1 LGTTKS
7 YILIRKGYSINMIQ
21 SYKQNPTLEENYD
34 TIIIGSGMGS
44 LTCGAILAKEGQKVL
59 VLEQHYTAGGFTH
72 VFKRKGY
79 EWDVGI
85 HYIGEVGRPKSAVK
99 KLFDYITNAE
109 LKWADMGDVY
119 DRIIIG
125 DKSYDFVKGTTN
137 FKAKLI
143 SYFPEEENAITEYI
157 KLVFEANKASRKFFM
172 EKAAPKWMSNLFGAF
187 MRKKYLKYADQT
199 TYQVLSSLTTN
210 QELIKVL
217 SGQYGDYGLPPKQS
231 SFVMHASVVR
241 HYSSG
246 GNFPIG
252 GSSRIVATID
262 PVIESAGGTIL
273 VKAEVDEII
282 IKNNTAVGVKMP
294 DGKVI
299 NANNIISGAG
309 IITTYNKLLPKQE
322 LLKHNLKNQLQK
334 VTPSVAHICLYIG
347 LNGTPEKLNLSKTNL
362 WIYPDDGDHDLC
374 VERYLND
381 NDAPFPLVYIS
392 FPAAKDPD
400 WNNRYPGKSTIDVLT
415 LMPYELVEKWED
427 SKWMKRGNEYDDF
440 KEKLSQRLL
449 KILFEHEPQLVD
461 KIDHYELSTPLTTKH
476 FVNYDKGEIYG
487 LDHTPKRYHQR
498 FLQPRTPI
506 KNLYLTGQ
514 DIVTAG
520 VAAAL
525 FSGVLTTS
533 AMIGKNLMK
542 KIMTKN

>member
-1 LGTTKS
+1 MGTTKS

>member
-1 LGTTKS
+1 
-7 YILIRKGYSINMIQ
+7 MIQ
-21 SYKQNPTLEENYD
+21 SYKQNPTLEEKYD

-125 DKSYDFVKGTTN
+125 DKSYDFVKGTAN

-157 KLVFEANKASRKFFM
+157 KLAFEANKASRKFFM
-172 EKAAPKWMSNLFGAF
+172 EKAAPKWISNLFGGF
-187 MRKKYLKYADQT
+187 MRKSYLKYANQT
-199 TYQVLSSLTTN
+199 THQVLSSLTTN

-241 HYSSG
+241 HYLSG
-246 GNFPIG
+246 GNFPVG

-262 PVIESAGGTIL
+262 PVIESAGGIIL

-282 IKNNTAVGVKMP
+282 IKNNTAIGVKMT

-322 LLKHNLKNQLQK
+322 LLKHNLKNKLQK

-347 LNGTPEKLNLSKTNL
+347 LNGTPEELNLSKTNL

-415 LMPYELVEKWED
+415 LMPYELVEKWEN
-427 SKWMKRGNEYDDF
+427 SKWMKRGNEYDIF

-533 AMIGKNLMK
+533 AMIGKNLIK
-542 KIMTKN
+542 KIMAKN

>member
-498 FLQPRTPI
+498 SLQPRTPI